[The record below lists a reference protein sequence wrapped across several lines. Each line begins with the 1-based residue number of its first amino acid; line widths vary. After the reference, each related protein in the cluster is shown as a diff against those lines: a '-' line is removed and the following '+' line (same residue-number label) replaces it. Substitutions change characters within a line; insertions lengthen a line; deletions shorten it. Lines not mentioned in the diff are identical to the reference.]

1 MRPLKTLALLSVL
14 LLLPTAGHAKP
25 TPQASRYVSLLIQ
38 DIGGFTPIEYAFSRT
53 PAVLYSDGLL
63 IVPQRI
69 QTLQYPG
76 QFVTGFQQKRDLAS
90 VPRFLAAAQK
100 LHLTDPKF
108 DWGRTWIVDVPDTVF
123 ITQISQKA
131 PQTRMS
137 VYALGFD
144 GDVTPKSKLDARR
157 AASKFRDKVESFSSE
172 FMWTKSRPTVW
183 KPTKWLYMATAESSK
198 DPMMNLH
205 KWVGSHPLKMTFA
218 CKAMT
223 DAENTKFNSLLPK
236 LNQASRFSS
245 GGKIWRVTVRPL
257 FPHETGCQSIIN

>member
-1 MRPLKTLALLSVL
+1 MRAIKAMALFSTL
-14 LLLPTAGHAKP
+14 LLLPATGIAQAT
-25 TPQASRYVSLLIQ
+25 TPPGRYVSLLIQ
-38 DIGGFTPIEYAFSRT
+38 DTGGFTPIEYAFSRT

-69 QTLQYPG
+69 QTLRYPG
-76 QFVTGFQQKRDLAS
+76 QFVTGFQQKREPAS
-90 VPRFLAAAQK
+90 VARFLAAAQK

-108 DWGRTWIVDVPDTVF
+108 DWGTTWIADVPDTVF

-137 VYALGFD
+137 IYALGFD
-144 GDVTPKSKLDARR
+144 GDVTPESKLAARR
-157 AASKFRDKVESFSSE
+157 AASKFRDKVESFSPE

-183 KPTKWLYMATAESSK
+183 KPSRWLYMATAESSK
-198 DPMMNLH
+198 DPVMNLH
-205 KWVGSHPLKMTFA
+205 KWVGSSPLKITFG

-223 DAENTKFNSLLPK
+223 AMENTRFNSLLPK

-245 GGKIWRVTVRPL
+245 NGKIWRVTVRPL
-257 FPHETGCQSIIN
+257 FPHETGCQSVIN